1 MSPLQALEAAII
13 KAYPFVELH
22 VREYLDPAARQAL
35 DIRVGTR
42 LFVVEWS
49 PTSAFWVSE
58 VRAASVLDEAPD
70 VCLGTEEEALDAVRS
85 LIEHAVGAP
94 RAATR

>member
-1 MSPLQALEAAII
+1 MSPLQALETAII
-13 KAYPFVELH
+13 KAYPFVELR

-35 DIRVGTR
+35 DIRVGAR

-49 PTSAFWVSE
+49 AATAFWVSE
-58 VRAASVLDEAPD
+58 VRTGSVLDEAPD
-70 VCLGTEEEALDAVRS
+70 VCVGTADEALDAVRS
-85 LIEHAVGAP
+85 LIELAVGAP